1 MSLGPIMLD
10 LEGVELSANDR
21 ELLRHPAVGGVILF
35 SRNYDSPEQL
45 HALTTAIHQLREPNL
60 LIAVDQEG
68 GRVQRFRDGFSRLP
82 PAAWFGQL
90 YQKSAQHAKEVTQ
103 QIAWLMA
110 SELRCQG
117 VDFSFAPVLD
127 LGLGVS
133 QVIGDRAFDKK
144 PTIVAELARAWIYG
158 AREAGMASVGKHF
171 PGHGAVA
178 EDSHHALPVDQRPY
192 QDLQMEDLL
201 PFERLI
207 NCGLEAIMPAHVI
220 YQRIAPDLAGF
231 SPFWLQTVL
240 RERLKFQGV
249 IFSDDLAMAATEG
262 QGSFSE
268 RADAAINAGCDM
280 VLVCNNRP
288 AAEQVV
294 DALADYSC
302 PVAQLRLL
310 RMHGRQHQSRSEL
323 HLNPRW
329 KKALEALALFEQ
341 SNAMSLDILPR

>member
-1 MSLGPIMLD
+1 MLD
-10 LEGVELSANDR
+10 LEGGRLSASDR
-21 ELLRHPAVGGVILF
+21 ELLQHPAVGGVILF
-35 SRNYDSPEQL
+35 SRNYESPEQL
-45 HALTTAIHQLREPNL
+45 NALTTAIHQLREPNL

-110 SELRCQG
+110 SELRCRG

-133 QVIGDRAFDKK
+133 EVIGDRAFHKQ
-144 PTIVAELARAWIYG
+144 PTIVAELAHAWIHG

-171 PGHGAVA
+171 PGHGAVK

-201 PFERLI
+201 PFEQMI

-220 YQRIAPDLAGF
+220 YQQIAPGLAGF
-231 SPFWLQTVL
+231 SPFWLQTIL
-240 RERLKFQGV
+240 RERLNFQGV
-249 IFSDDLAMAATEG
+249 IFSDDLAMAAAEE
-262 QGSFSE
+262 QGTFAQ
-268 RADAAINAGCDM
+268 RAHAAIDAGCDM
-280 VLVCNNRP
+280 VLVCNNRL

-294 DALADYSC
+294 EALSDYSN

-310 RMHGRQHQSRSEL
+310 RMHGRLGRSQSEL
-323 HLNPRW
+323 HLDPRW
-329 KKALEALALFEQ
+329 KKAITALALFEE
-341 SNAMSLDILPR
+341 SNAMSLGL